1 MAYVAK
7 TFVAGEQPSATEWN
21 KLTANDASFHDGT
34 GIDNKVI
41 VSRHLED
48 LLRRGWFNIHQVA
61 SPDVV
66 ETCTYVSADAPSFVF
81 SVPGDRTADI
91 QAGMRFTCSQATG
104 GTKYFIIT
112 LVSYDSGNSRTL
124 VTIYGGTDYTLTNQ
138 TISSP
143 AFATV
148 KAPAGFPLD
157 PLKWSVVKV
166 DLNDASQASPVDG
179 TIYNA
184 GSISQSIPIG
194 SWKLSFSCCFRMNG
208 SSINKQG
215 FVGISTANNTFY
227 DADLKCWVLAADTSA
242 YHAWPCTA
250 EKHVLL
256 AAKQT
261 YYLNFSAVNSSGG
274 LILAGTQQ
282 PNIIKAV
289 CAYL

>member
-1 MAYVAK
+1 MAYDGTVS
-7 TFVAGEQPSATEWN
+7 FSAGEQPSAAKWN
-21 KLTANDASFHDGT
+21 KLPANDASFHDGT

-48 LLRRGWFNIHQVA
+48 LLRRGWFNIHTA
-61 SPDVV
+61 TGTV

-91 QAGMRFTCSQATG
+91 WAGMRFTGTQATG

-112 LVSYDSGNSRTL
+112 LVSFDAGNNRTL

-138 TISSP
+138 TITSP
-143 AFATV
+143 AFATC
-148 KAPAGFPLD
+148 KAPVGFPLN

-166 DLNDASQASPVDG
+166 DLNNTAQGSPVDG

-194 SWKLSFSCCFRMNG
+194 AWKLSFSCCFRING

-215 FVGISTANNTFY
+215 NVGISTAANTFY
-227 DADLKCWVLAADTSA
+227 DADLKVWVLAADTSA

-250 EKHVLL
+250 EKTILL

-261 YYLNFSAVNSSGG
+261 FYLNYSAVNTAGG
-274 LILAGTQQ
+274 LTLAGTQQ